1 MKKKYEIC
9 IHGDVIGTEEWVEN
23 VLIPVLKEAT
33 YEWGWKLRYFNW
45 EEDPEEAKDIWGLI

>member
-1 MKKKYEIC
+1 MKYEID
-9 IHGDVIGTEEWVEN
+9 IYGDIIGTEEWVEN
-23 VLIPVLKEAT
+23 VLVPVLKGTT